1 MDVGI
6 RELRNHLSRYVEQV
20 QEGQEIVITDRG
32 KPVARMVPVRGAR
45 AKLEQL
51 IADGLA
57 TRPKHDKEHRTVPEP
72 IPGGRGTLSEL
83 VIEERGPR
91 D

>member
-6 RELRNHLSRYVEQV
+6 RELRNHLSRYVDQV

-32 KPVARMVPVRGAR
+32 KPVARMVPVQGAR
-45 AKLEQL
+45 AKLERL

-57 TRPKHDKEHRTVPEP
+57 TPAKHDREHRAVPEP
-72 IPGGRGTLSEL
+72 IRARGTLSDL
-83 VIEERGPR
+83 VIEGRGPQ